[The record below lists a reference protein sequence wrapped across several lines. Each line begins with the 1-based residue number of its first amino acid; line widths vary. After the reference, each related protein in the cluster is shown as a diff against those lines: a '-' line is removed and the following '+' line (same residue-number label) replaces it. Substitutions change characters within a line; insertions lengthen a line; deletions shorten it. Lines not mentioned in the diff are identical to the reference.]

1 MKRSFKVEVNGKVYV
16 VEVEEIGGGRPKAS
30 PTPASTV
37 PQPPANAPKP
47 ASTEPQMP
55 SPKDAPV
62 RSSGAGAVKAPLSGV
77 VISVKRKAGESV
89 KAGDVLVV
97 LEAMKMEN
105 EVCAPVSGVVK
116 TIAVSGRQNVAK
128 GDLLVEIV

>member
-16 VEVEEIGGGRPKAS
+16 VEVEEIGGGRPNFS

-47 ASTEPQMP
+47 VSTEPQMP
-55 SPKDAPV
+55 SPKDVPV
-62 RSSGAGAVKAPLSGV
+62 SPSGAGAVKAPLSGV

-89 KAGDVLVV
+89 KAGDLLVV

-116 TIAVSGRQNVAK
+116 TIAVSGKQKVAK